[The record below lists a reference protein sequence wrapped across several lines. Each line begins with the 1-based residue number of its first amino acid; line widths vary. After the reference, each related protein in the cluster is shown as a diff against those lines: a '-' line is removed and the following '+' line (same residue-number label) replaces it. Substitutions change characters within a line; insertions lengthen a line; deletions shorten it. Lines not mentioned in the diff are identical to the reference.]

1 MWSRDSGCHSLSL
14 QRLFATFGSSYT
26 PNNASFGIGKLDVA
40 GRHHPRFKDL
50 NLATRVLLGKGRACM
65 RQIFLGQ
72 GPREEVGKG
81 LIGNTILLSQA
92 EVMPTHILPA
102 LSKTLD
108 SFSIFFCRSVDD
120 VKRIKALVV
129 NRVEYL
135 ECLQLRKKIRPVFST
150 VDVDVAVAFRD
161 LPEKGVPDAFVEAL
175 PEAESLQTVM
185 PGPASRGDPLGE
197 GDVDEEDE
205 EKSSEET
212 PEVSIC
218 AVQSQAPETL
228 IGIYFLQ
235 DPKPVQHF
243 EAMRAKLELLNK
255 EGQQHQLRRSQ
266 SVEDVTAAAG
276 SEEHCKRIV
285 LDVQHE
291 MKKCCTQTKA
301 FSLTCLVR

>member
-1 MWSRDSGCHSLSL
+1 MPQFEL
-14 QRLFATFGSSYT
+14 QRLFAKFGSSYT

-40 GRHHPRFKDL
+40 GRRHPRFKDL

-92 EVMPTHILPA
+92 EVMPTRILPA
-102 LSKTLD
+102 LSKTLG
-108 SFSIFFCRSVDD
+108 SFSIFFCRSVDG

-150 VDVDVAVAFRD
+150 VDADVAVAFRD
-161 LPEKGVPDAFVEAL
+161 LPENGVPDAFVEAAVSL

-228 IGIYFLQ
+228 IGIDFLQ
-235 DPKPVQHF
+235 DPKPVAAFRSYARQMGAF
-243 EAMRAKLELLNK
+243 E
-255 EGQQHQLRRSQ
+255 QRRTKTS
-266 SVEDVTAAAG
+266 SAA
-276 SEEHCKRIV
+276 SIPIC
-285 LDVQHE
+285 
-291 MKKCCTQTKA
+291 
-301 FSLTCLVR
+301 

>member
-1 MWSRDSGCHSLSL
+1 MSL

-129 NRVEYL
+129 NRVE
-135 ECLQLRKKIRPVFST
+135 
-150 VDVDVAVAFRD
+150 
-161 LPEKGVPDAFVEAL
+161 
-175 PEAESLQTVM
+175 
-185 PGPASRGDPLGE
+185 
-197 GDVDEEDE
+197 
-205 EKSSEET
+205 
-212 PEVSIC
+212 
-218 AVQSQAPETL
+218 
-228 IGIYFLQ
+228 
-235 DPKPVQHF
+235 
-243 EAMRAKLELLNK
+243 
-255 EGQQHQLRRSQ
+255 
-266 SVEDVTAAAG
+266 
-276 SEEHCKRIV
+276 
-285 LDVQHE
+285 
-291 MKKCCTQTKA
+291 
-301 FSLTCLVR
+301 